1 MKKSQEE
8 LLENEDIE
16 IRLLVQAIYEK
27 YGYDFRNYSQVDSMP
42 RAAIQN
48 CEVDHVLLLEE
59 IAAFL
64 NNL

>member
-8 LLENEDIE
+8 LLENEDID

-27 YGYDFRNYSQVDSMP
+27 YGYDFRNYSQEDSMP

-48 CEVDHVLLLEE
+48 CEVDHVLSLEE
-59 IAAFL
+59 IAAF
-64 NNL
+64 